1 MFRFEHPTYLF
12 AFVFLPVMILMYL
25 AVVKWKGQ
33 TVSRIGD
40 AKLVAQL
47 IKGYSPE
54 KFRLKFILVMVGFAL
69 IAMGAANLQYPRQVE
84 QVTRQGIDVMIAL
97 DVSKSMLATDVQ
109 PDRLQRSRL
118 LVTRLIDKLQ
128 NDRVGLVLFAGR
140 AYLQMPLTSDHSA
153 AKMYIGSAS
162 TQSVPTQGT
171 VIAEALTICQNAF
184 DQKQKKYKAV
194 VLITDGED
202 HDENALDVAEKMAE
216 EGIVIHTVG
225 VGSTSG
231 AQIIDPDTKEVK
243 RTEDGTPVLSRLN
256 EKELIDIAQKGSGT
270 YQVLV
275 ETEVAVNKILN
286 EINTMEKRTIKDNSL
301 IQYRSFFQWFL
312 GLGLI
317 LLVVELFMPETKKV
331 VA

>member
-1 MFRFEHPTYLF
+1 MFRFEHPIYLF

-25 AVVKWKGQ
+25 ALVKWKKQ

-40 AKLVAQL
+40 PKLVAQL
-47 IKGYSPE
+47 IKGYSPQ
-54 KFRLKFILVMVGFAL
+54 KFQLKFILVMVAFAL
-69 IAMGAANLQYPRQVE
+69 IAMGAANLQYPKQVE

-97 DVSKSMLATDVQ
+97 DVSKSMLARDVQ
-109 PDRLQRSRL
+109 PDRLQRSRM
-118 LVTRLIDKLQ
+118 LVTKLIDKLQ

-140 AYLQMPLTSDHSA
+140 AYLQMPLTADHSA
-153 AKMYIGSAS
+153 AKMYVTTAS

-184 DQKQKKYKAV
+184 DEKQKKYKAV

-202 HDENALDVAEKMAE
+202 HDENALDVTEKMAE

-231 AQIIDPDTKEVK
+231 AEIIDPDTKEVK
-243 RTEDGTPVLSRLN
+243 RAEDGTPVLSRLN
-256 EKELIDIAQKGSGT
+256 EKELIDIAQKGNGS

-275 ETEVAVNKILN
+275 ETEAAVNKILDQ
-286 EINTMEKRTIKDNSL
+286 INSMEKRAIRDNSL

-312 GLGLI
+312 GLALVLLI
-317 LLVVELFMPETKKV
+317 AELFIPETKKP